1 MREEKET
8 NGCHRQRRNDEDG
21 DNQPGRKK
29 DMVGRMEEEEEEEK
43 EEKEEK
49 EEIPQSFV
57 SHKAPCHSL
66 FWDKEIFCFSILF
79 SPSSQ
84 RKREKKRCIA
94 FSLFPNPIPNC
105 LYENTHP
112 GRIKP
117 PRSQSLRENRMVDW
131 IRRID

>member
-49 EEIPQSFV
+49 EAAAVHLQ
-57 SHKAPCHSL
+57 
-66 FWDKEIFCFSILF
+66 
-79 SPSSQ
+79 Q
-84 RKREKKRCIA
+84 R
-94 FSLFPNPIPNC
+94 
-105 LYENTHP
+105 
-112 GRIKP
+112 
-117 PRSQSLRENRMVDW
+117 W
-131 IRRID
+131 W